1 MSCLGKHKKI
11 HTREKHGDAIKGENP
26 ASQTSDAMQKK
37 NLVNLV
43 AVHVPSMALQPSVNI
58 SELLANRNVIIMGP
72 PVGRCAPAG
81 DDRGSAEDRT
91 LKSAVS
97 MVVPSVVNYVL
108 FCVTENP

>member
-1 MSCLGKHKKI
+1 MRIL
-11 HTREKHGDAIKGENP
+11 R
-26 ASQTSDAMQKK
+26 
-37 NLVNLV
+37 
-43 AVHVPSMALQPSVNI
+43 SMALQPSVNI
-58 SELLANRNVIIMGP
+58 SELLANRNVIITGP